1 VNLRRRRTRLIALLP
16 VRDDAPYLPGLFA
29 NLRGQVD
36 AVVALDDGS
45 SDGSGEILA
54 AEPLVVDLL
63 PEQRDGDS
71 WNDAVNHRRLVEAA
85 WEHAPDWLLGIDADE
100 RVERGFRR
108 RAERV
113 FARARRDGVSAY
125 RVAVRELWDDPARF
139 RADGIFGQKSKACL
153 FRALPG
159 AHEFDERE
167 LHGHWAPLDHAQ
179 GDTFPPA
186 DLIIYHLR
194 MLHAAD
200 RRARQERYERLDP
213 LRRMQT
219 IGYDYMT
226 QVDGLVLEPLPRGR
240 GYVPVAH

>member
-1 VNLRRRRTRLIALLP
+1 MRRRRTLLIALLA
-16 VRDDAPYLPGLFA
+16 VRDDARYLPGLFA

-36 AVVALDDGS
+36 GIVALDDGS
-45 SDGSGEILA
+45 SDGSGDLLA
-54 AEPLVVDLL
+54 ADPLVIEVL
-63 PEQRDGDS
+63 PEQREDDTWS
-71 WNDAVNHRRLVEAA
+71 DAVNHRRLVEAA
-85 WEHAPDWLLGIDADE
+85 WNHAPGWLLGIDADE
-100 RVERGFRR
+100 RVERSFRR

-113 FARARRDGVSAY
+113 FARADRDGISAY
-125 RVAVRELWDDPARF
+125 RVAFRELWDDPRRF
-139 RADGIFGQKSKACL
+139 RSDGVFGAKSKACL

-159 AHEFDERE
+159 DHEFDERR
-167 LHGHWAPLDHAQ
+167 LHGHWAPLNHAE

-194 MLHAAD
+194 MLHAAA

-213 LRRMQT
+213 LRRMQA

-226 QVDGLVLEPLPRGR
+226 QVDGLTLAPLPRRR